1 MGTEHGYILLQTIV
15 PDRREGTYSLKKVY
29 LLNKQMYFVQK
40 GWLRGVREGY
50 LLRESF
56 MQLLLLS
63 LYYMSDDELTS
74 GVRG

>member
-40 GWLRGVREGY
+40 GCLRGVREGY